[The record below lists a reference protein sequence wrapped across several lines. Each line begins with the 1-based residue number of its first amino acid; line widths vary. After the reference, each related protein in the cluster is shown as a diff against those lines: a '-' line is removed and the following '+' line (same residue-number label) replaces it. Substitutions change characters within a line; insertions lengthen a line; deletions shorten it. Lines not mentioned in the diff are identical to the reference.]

1 MLLYDRNIITIARLL
16 YYEEQYQVIRW
27 TSEQFKLISIT
38 WYYNVN
44 VSNRRNNIRRQEY
57 SSRSS
62 CPVFFYLRN
71 LTLPLASNVTCNN
84 ITIHDGVLSPL
95 LLELESLGISIKH
108 VVDDLNDDK
117 ELDNLAD
124 SLKQKFVKEVRKM
137 EEQGLFV
144 NPGGG

>member
-1 MLLYDRNIITIARLL
+1 M
-16 YYEEQYQVIRW
+16 
-27 TSEQFKLISIT
+27 
-38 WYYNVN
+38 
-44 VSNRRNNIRRQEY
+44 
-57 SSRSS
+57 
-62 CPVFFYLRN
+62 
-71 LTLPLASNVTCNN
+71 TCNN
-84 ITIHDGVLSPL
+84 IAIRDGVLSPL

-124 SLKQKFVKEVRKM
+124 NLKQKFVKEVRKM

>member
-1 MLLYDRNIITIARLL
+1 M
-16 YYEEQYQVIRW
+16 
-27 TSEQFKLISIT
+27 
-38 WYYNVN
+38 
-44 VSNRRNNIRRQEY
+44 
-57 SSRSS
+57 
-62 CPVFFYLRN
+62 
-71 LTLPLASNVTCNN
+71 TLPLASNVTRNS
-84 ITIHDGVLSPL
+84 ITIHDGVLSLL

-124 SLKQKFVKEVRKM
+124 NLKQKFVKEVRKM

>member
-1 MLLYDRNIITIARLL
+1 
-16 YYEEQYQVIRW
+16 
-27 TSEQFKLISIT
+27 
-38 WYYNVN
+38 
-44 VSNRRNNIRRQEY
+44 
-57 SSRSS
+57 
-62 CPVFFYLRN
+62 

-84 ITIHDGVLSPL
+84 ITIQDDVLSPL

-124 SLKQKFVKEVRKM
+124 NLKQKFVKEVRKM

>member
-1 MLLYDRNIITIARLL
+1 M
-16 YYEEQYQVIRW
+16 
-27 TSEQFKLISIT
+27 SK
-38 WYYNVN
+38 
-44 VSNRRNNIRRQEY
+44 RRNNIRRRKY

-62 CPVFFYLRN
+62 YPVFFYLRN
-71 LTLPLASNVTCNN
+71 LTLSLASNVTYNN

-124 SLKQKFVKEVRKM
+124 NLKQKFVKEVRKM

>member
-1 MLLYDRNIITIARLL
+1 M
-16 YYEEQYQVIRW
+16 
-27 TSEQFKLISIT
+27 TSNS
-38 WYYNVN
+38 
-44 VSNRRNNIRRQEY
+44 
-57 SSRSS
+57 
-62 CPVFFYLRN
+62 
-71 LTLPLASNVTCNN
+71 
-84 ITIHDGVLSPL
+84 ITIHDDVLSPL

-124 SLKQKFVKEVRKM
+124 NLKQKFVKEVRKM

>member
-1 MLLYDRNIITIARLL
+1 MS
-16 YYEEQYQVIRW
+16 Q
-27 TSEQFKLISIT
+27 
-38 WYYNVN
+38 
-44 VSNRRNNIRRQEY
+44 RRNNIRRRKY

-62 CPVFFYLRN
+62 YPVFFYLRN

-84 ITIHDGVLSPL
+84 ITIHDGVLSLL

-124 SLKQKFVKEVRKM
+124 NLKQKFVKEVRKM
-137 EEQGLFV
+137 EEQGLFI

>member
-1 MLLYDRNIITIARLL
+1 M
-16 YYEEQYQVIRW
+16 
-27 TSEQFKLISIT
+27 
-38 WYYNVN
+38 
-44 VSNRRNNIRRQEY
+44 
-57 SSRSS
+57 
-62 CPVFFYLRN
+62 FFYLRN
-71 LTLPLASNVTCNN
+71 LTLPFASNVTCNN
-84 ITIHDGVLSPL
+84 YTIHDGVLSPL

-124 SLKQKFVKEVRKM
+124 NLKQKFVKEVRKM

>member
-1 MLLYDRNIITIARLL
+1 M
-16 YYEEQYQVIRW
+16 
-27 TSEQFKLISIT
+27 
-38 WYYNVN
+38 
-44 VSNRRNNIRRQEY
+44 
-57 SSRSS
+57 
-62 CPVFFYLRN
+62 FFYLRN

-84 ITIHDGVLSPL
+84 ITIHDVVLSPL

-124 SLKQKFVKEVRKM
+124 NLKQKFVKEVRKM
-137 EEQGLFV
+137 EEQGLFI

>member
-1 MLLYDRNIITIARLL
+1 M
-16 YYEEQYQVIRW
+16 
-27 TSEQFKLISIT
+27 
-38 WYYNVN
+38 
-44 VSNRRNNIRRQEY
+44 
-57 SSRSS
+57 
-62 CPVFFYLRN
+62 
-71 LTLPLASNVTCNN
+71 TCNSS
-84 ITIHDGVLSPL
+84 TIHDGVLSPL

-124 SLKQKFVKEVRKM
+124 NLKQKFVKEVRKM

>member
-1 MLLYDRNIITIARLL
+1 M
-16 YYEEQYQVIRW
+16 
-27 TSEQFKLISIT
+27 
-38 WYYNVN
+38 
-44 VSNRRNNIRRQEY
+44 
-57 SSRSS
+57 
-62 CPVFFYLRN
+62 FFYLRN

-84 ITIHDGVLSPL
+84 ITIHDGVLSLL

-124 SLKQKFVKEVRKM
+124 NLKQKFVKEVRKM

>member
-1 MLLYDRNIITIARLL
+1 M
-16 YYEEQYQVIRW
+16 
-27 TSEQFKLISIT
+27 
-38 WYYNVN
+38 
-44 VSNRRNNIRRQEY
+44 
-57 SSRSS
+57 
-62 CPVFFYLRN
+62 
-71 LTLPLASNVTCNN
+71 TCNN
-84 ITIHDGVLSPL
+84 TTIHDGVLSPL

-124 SLKQKFVKEVRKM
+124 NLKQKFVKEVRKM

>member
-1 MLLYDRNIITIARLL
+1 
-16 YYEEQYQVIRW
+16 V
-27 TSEQFKLISIT
+27 
-38 WYYNVN
+38 
-44 VSNRRNNIRRQEY
+44 
-57 SSRSS
+57 
-62 CPVFFYLRN
+62 
-71 LTLPLASNVTCNN
+71 TLPLASNVTRNS
-84 ITIHDGVLSPL
+84 ITIHDCVLSPL

-124 SLKQKFVKEVRKM
+124 NLKQKFVKEVRKM

>member
-1 MLLYDRNIITIARLL
+1 M
-16 YYEEQYQVIRW
+16 
-27 TSEQFKLISIT
+27 SK
-38 WYYNVN
+38 
-44 VSNRRNNIRRQEY
+44 RRNNIRRRKY

-62 CPVFFYLRN
+62 YPVFFYLRN
-71 LTLPLASNVTCNN
+71 LTLPLALNVTCNN

-124 SLKQKFVKEVRKM
+124 NLKQKFVKEVRKM

>member
-1 MLLYDRNIITIARLL
+1 MN
-16 YYEEQYQVIRW
+16 
-27 TSEQFKLISIT
+27 
-38 WYYNVN
+38 
-44 VSNRRNNIRRQEY
+44 NNITAY

-62 CPVFFYLRN
+62 HPVFLYLRN

-84 ITIHDGVLSPL
+84 ITIHDGVLSSL
-95 LLELESLGISIKH
+95 LLELESLGISINH

-124 SLKQKFVKEVRKM
+124 NLKQKFVKEVRKM

>member
-1 MLLYDRNIITIARLL
+1 
-16 YYEEQYQVIRW
+16 
-27 TSEQFKLISIT
+27 
-38 WYYNVN
+38 
-44 VSNRRNNIRRQEY
+44 
-57 SSRSS
+57 
-62 CPVFFYLRN
+62 

-84 ITIHDGVLSPL
+84 ITIHDDVLSPL

-124 SLKQKFVKEVRKM
+124 NLKQKFVKEVRKM

>member
-1 MLLYDRNIITIARLL
+1 M
-16 YYEEQYQVIRW
+16 
-27 TSEQFKLISIT
+27 
-38 WYYNVN
+38 
-44 VSNRRNNIRRQEY
+44 
-57 SSRSS
+57 
-62 CPVFFYLRN
+62 FFYLRN

-95 LLELESLGISIKH
+95 LELESLGISIKH

-124 SLKQKFVKEVRKM
+124 NLKQKFVKEVRKM
-137 EEQGLFV
+137 EEQGLFI

>member
-1 MLLYDRNIITIARLL
+1 MFL
-16 YYEEQYQVIRW
+16 
-27 TSEQFKLISIT
+27 
-38 WYYNVN
+38 
-44 VSNRRNNIRRQEY
+44 
-57 SSRSS
+57 
-62 CPVFFYLRN
+62 YLRN

-84 ITIHDGVLSPL
+84 ITIHDGVLSLL

-124 SLKQKFVKEVRKM
+124 NLKQKFVKEVRKM
-137 EEQGLFV
+137 EEQGLFI

>member
-1 MLLYDRNIITIARLL
+1 M
-16 YYEEQYQVIRW
+16 
-27 TSEQFKLISIT
+27 
-38 WYYNVN
+38 
-44 VSNRRNNIRRQEY
+44 
-57 SSRSS
+57 
-62 CPVFFYLRN
+62 FFYLRK

-84 ITIHDGVLSPL
+84 IAIHDGVLSPL

-108 VVDDLNDDK
+108 VVVDLNDDK

-124 SLKQKFVKEVRKM
+124 NLKQKFVKEVRKM

>member
-1 MLLYDRNIITIARLL
+1 
-16 YYEEQYQVIRW
+16 
-27 TSEQFKLISIT
+27 
-38 WYYNVN
+38 
-44 VSNRRNNIRRQEY
+44 
-57 SSRSS
+57 
-62 CPVFFYLRN
+62 

-84 ITIHDGVLSPL
+84 ITIHYGVLSPL

-124 SLKQKFVKEVRKM
+124 NLKQKFVKEVRKM

>member
-1 MLLYDRNIITIARLL
+1 M
-16 YYEEQYQVIRW
+16 
-27 TSEQFKLISIT
+27 
-38 WYYNVN
+38 
-44 VSNRRNNIRRQEY
+44 
-57 SSRSS
+57 
-62 CPVFFYLRN
+62 
-71 LTLPLASNVTCNN
+71 TCDS
-84 ITIHDGVLSPL
+84 ITIHDDLLSPL

-124 SLKQKFVKEVRKM
+124 NLKQKFVKEVRKM

>member
-1 MLLYDRNIITIARLL
+1 M
-16 YYEEQYQVIRW
+16 
-27 TSEQFKLISIT
+27 
-38 WYYNVN
+38 
-44 VSNRRNNIRRQEY
+44 
-57 SSRSS
+57 
-62 CPVFFYLRN
+62 
-71 LTLPLASNVTCNN
+71 TCNN
-84 ITIHDGVLSPL
+84 ITIHDDVLSPL

-124 SLKQKFVKEVRKM
+124 NLKQKFVKEVRKM

>member
-1 MLLYDRNIITIARLL
+1 
-16 YYEEQYQVIRW
+16 V
-27 TSEQFKLISIT
+27 
-38 WYYNVN
+38 
-44 VSNRRNNIRRQEY
+44 
-57 SSRSS
+57 
-62 CPVFFYLRN
+62 
-71 LTLPLASNVTCNN
+71 TLPLASNVTRNS
-84 ITIHDGVLSPL
+84 ITIHDGVLSLL

-124 SLKQKFVKEVRKM
+124 NLKQKFVKEVRKM